1 MGKDDKEVPFRYDPW
16 KPDVLQAQKTAR
28 EWRGSLLRSPLFRF
42 ISSGCAILSEEHRQ
56 ELFQEIECNM
66 KVVQSAAEYFHE
78 DELDKL
84 RNLKRSVQI
93 AGITSAKESDKG
105 IEKGEGR
112 KGLDIELIY

>member
-1 MGKDDKEVPFRYDPW
+1 MGRDDKEAPFRYDPW

-42 ISSGCAILSEEHRQ
+42 ISNGCAILSEDHRQ

-84 RNLKRSVQI
+84 RNLKRSMQI